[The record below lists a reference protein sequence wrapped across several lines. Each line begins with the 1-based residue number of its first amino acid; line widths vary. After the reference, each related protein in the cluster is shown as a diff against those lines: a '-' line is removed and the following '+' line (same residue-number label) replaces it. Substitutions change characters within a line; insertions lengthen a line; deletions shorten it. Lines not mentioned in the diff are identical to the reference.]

1 MAIHFLDPRET
12 DHIRQR
18 INEDPEFKIAARFM
32 NEDILLEAGDKKS
45 IFKVREGVLSE
56 IKLDPSPVDK
66 WSYYIRGPEDGWH
79 KLLQPYPPPF
89 YQSFFSAAMRNDF
102 QFGGNVEAMFAYYW
116 ATQRM
121 IAILRLLQNEQEEAH
136 G

>member
-1 MAIHFLDPRET
+1 MAIHFLDPKET
-12 DHIRQR
+12 DYIRDR

-56 IKLDPSPVDK
+56 IKLDPPPVDK

-121 IAILRLLQNEQEEAH
+121 IAILRLLQNEKEEAH